1 MRRFPASILFM
12 TLALL
17 LLGAYSSIASG
28 ASRSGTQPNHGYVTY
43 QISLVNA
50 GNPIEVFVINETGQ
64 PTAQN
69 GLVKLTFALSSS
81 DSHFTYSK
89 VVNSSLL
96 PEIFPYL
103 PDMNNQSLSYS
114 SHGIMLSAQITR
126 SGTIQVTFDGRT
138 YTAEKHAVSIS
149 VSRSAGQTYTATG
162 NIVTMPSGLV
172 YSAELQTY
180 EAYALTVSL
189 VATNLPLTNPSGTTA
204 MFGFAL
210 VGLGLAGAV
219 GLVVPSVFALVRA
232 KTVTRN
238 TLSIP
243 AEPSKT
249 PDKPAHW
256 VD

>member
-1 MRRFPASILFM
+1 MRRFPSSILFM

-17 LLGAYSSIASG
+17 LLGAYSSIVSG
-28 ASRSGTQPNHGYVTY
+28 ASGSGTQPNHGYVTY
-43 QISLVNA
+43 QISLTKA
-50 GNPIEVFVINETGQ
+50 GNPIEVLVINETGQ
-64 PTAQN
+64 PTGQN
-69 GLVKLTFALSSS
+69 DLVKLTFALSSNER
-81 DSHFTYSK
+81 HLTYSK
-89 VVNSSLL
+89 VVNSTFL

-126 SGTIQVTFDGRT
+126 SGIVQVTFDGRT

-149 VSRSAGQTYTATG
+149 VSRSAGQFYSATG
-162 NIVTMPSGLV
+162 SIVTMPSGLV

-180 EAYALTVSL
+180 EAYALTVTL
-189 VATNLPLTNPSGTTA
+189 VGTNLPLTNASGTTT

-219 GLVVPSVFALVRA
+219 GLAVPSVFALVRA

-243 AEPSKT
+243 EPSKT
-249 PDKPAHW
+249 LDKPSHW

>member
-1 MRRFPASILFM
+1 MRRFPAPILFM

-28 ASRSGTQPNHGYVTY
+28 ASGSGTQPNHGYVTY
-43 QISLVNA
+43 QISLIKA
-50 GNPIEVFVINETGQ
+50 GNPTEVLVINETGQ

-69 GLVKLTFALSSS
+69 GLVKLTFALSSNER
-81 DSHFTYSK
+81 HLTYSK
-89 VVNSSLL
+89 VVNGSLL

-103 PDMNNQSLSYS
+103 PNMNNQSLSYS

-138 YTAEKHAVSIS
+138 YTAEKHGVSIS

-162 NIVTMPSGLV
+162 NIVTMPSGLA

-180 EAYALTVSL
+180 ALTVTL
-189 VATNLPLTNPSGTTA
+189 VATNLLLTNPAGTTA

-210 VGLGLAGAV
+210 VGLGLDGAV
-219 GLVVPSVFALVRA
+219 GLAVPSVFALVRA
-232 KTVTRN
+232 KTGTRN

-243 AEPSKT
+243 VEPSKT
-249 PDKPAHW
+249 PGKPAHW

>member
-28 ASRSGTQPNHGYVTY
+28 ASGSGTQPNHGYVTY
-43 QISLVNA
+43 QISLIKA
-50 GNPIEVFVINETGQ
+50 GNPTEVLVINETGQ

-69 GLVKLTFALSSS
+69 GLVKLTFALSSNER
-81 DSHFTYSK
+81 HLTYSK
-89 VVNSSLL
+89 VVNGSLL

-103 PDMNNQSLSYS
+103 PNMNNQSLSYS

-138 YTAEKHAVSIS
+138 YTAEKHGVSIS

-180 EAYALTVSL
+180 GAYALTVTL
-189 VATNLPLTNPSGTTA
+189 VATNLPLTNPAGTTA

-219 GLVVPSVFALVRA
+219 GLAVPSVFALVRA
-232 KTVTRN
+232 KTGTRN

-243 AEPSKT
+243 VEPSKT
-249 PDKPAHW
+249 PGKPAHW